1 MLTKEKM
8 DRINELAN
16 KSKVVALT
24 DEEKAEQ
31 KVLRDEY
38 LLKFR
43 SNFKRQLDNIDIT
56 FVDEIDESK
65 H

>member
-1 MLTKEKM
+1 M

>member
-1 MLTKEKM
+1 M

-16 KSKVVALT
+16 KSKVVPLT
-24 DEEKAEQ
+24 DEEKSEQ